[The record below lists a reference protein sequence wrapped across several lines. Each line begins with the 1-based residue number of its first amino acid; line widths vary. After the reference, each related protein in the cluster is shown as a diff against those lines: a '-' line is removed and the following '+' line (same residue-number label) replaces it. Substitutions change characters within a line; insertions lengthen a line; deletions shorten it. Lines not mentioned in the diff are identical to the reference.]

1 MEFDSKLAEQEKRI
15 EAVQEQ
21 NTTIEQLQRDMA
33 HQEMET
39 ATLKETL
46 KAQAVLMQKVS
57 DSLALNRPAPPM
69 ALNSK

>member
-1 MEFDSKLAEQEKRI
+1 MLLNEFLKEHRT
-15 EAVQEQ
+15 VQEQ
-21 NTTIEQLQRDMA
+21 NTTIEQLQRGMA
-33 HQEMET
+33 HQEMEI

-69 ALNSK
+69 ALNTK